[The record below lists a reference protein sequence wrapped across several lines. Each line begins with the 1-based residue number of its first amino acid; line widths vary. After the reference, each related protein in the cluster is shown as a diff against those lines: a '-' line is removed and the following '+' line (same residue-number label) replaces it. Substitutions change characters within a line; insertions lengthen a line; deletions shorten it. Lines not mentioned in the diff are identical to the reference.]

1 MTDLSSSVK
10 HNTAVVQLK
19 ALFSGVLWD
28 CFNDKSVVEIMVN
41 PDGCIYV
48 ERLGK
53 DIENVGSIP
62 PVKTEQIIKM
72 VAAYHG
78 EIVTHDKP
86 ICQGEF
92 PIDFSRFEG
101 LLPPVVEGP
110 SFTLRKKAIMIFSL
124 NDYVK
129 NGVMS
134 ENQKN
139 TICKAVSERK
149 NILVVGGTG
158 SGKTTL
164 INAIIQEMVEQ
175 NPQERIVII
184 EDTNEL
190 QCAAQNCVQMRTS
203 PHVSM
208 TDLLKA
214 TLRYRPD
221 RILVGEVRGA
231 EALDLLDAWC
241 TGHPGGCATVHSDTA
256 ERGLKRLNMLV
267 TRNKEAPP
275 QVELLIGEAVQVVV
289 NIVKDPIKHNRF
301 IRSIIEVEDYDEV
314 NHKYI
319 FSPVC

>member
-1 MTDLSSSVK
+1 MSDVSNKQS
-10 HNTAVVQLK
+10 TAINQLK

-41 PDGCIYV
+41 PDGAIYV

-53 DIENVGSIP
+53 DIENVGTINPS
-62 PVKTEQIIKM
+62 KTELIIKM
-72 VAAYHG
+72 VAGFHN
-78 EIVTHDKP
+78 EVVTRDHP

-101 LLPPVVEGP
+101 MIPPIVEGP
-110 SFTLRKKAIMIFSL
+110 SFTLRKKAIMVFSL
-124 NDYVK
+124 DDYVK

-139 TICKAVSERK
+139 TICKAVTERK

-164 INAIIQEMVEQ
+164 INAIIQEMVDQ
-175 NPQERIVII
+175 NAEERVVII

-190 QCAAQNCVQMRTS
+190 QCTAKNHVQMRTS
-203 PHVSM
+203 PTVSM

-256 ERGLKRLNMLV
+256 ERGLRRLGMLV
-267 TRNKEAPP
+267 TRNREAPP
-275 QVELLIGEAVQVVV
+275 KVELLIGEAVQMVV
-289 NIVKDPIKHNRF
+289 NIVKDPINHKRY
-301 IRSIIEVEDYDEV
+301 IRSIIEVEDYDEL
-314 NHKYI
+314 NHKYNI
-319 FSPVC
+319 ITVS